1 MNYSEGITIKQS
13 NSKILKICMYRF
25 CLFADEQKMATWEAQ

>member
-1 MNYSEGITIKQS
+1 
-13 NSKILKICMYRF
+13 MYRF